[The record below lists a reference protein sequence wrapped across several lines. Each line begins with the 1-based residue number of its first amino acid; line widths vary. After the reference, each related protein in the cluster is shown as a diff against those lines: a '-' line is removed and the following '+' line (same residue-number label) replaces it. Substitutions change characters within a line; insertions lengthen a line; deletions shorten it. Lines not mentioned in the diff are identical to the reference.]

1 MDKKRDYIKEI
12 VAKRSR
18 LSSIDTR
25 LSHFATR
32 TAPIDYGA
40 RFLANKATKADGFRE
55 EFLKYLPIGY
65 VAAFESYLRLAIRDL
80 IDFGPPYSEN
90 AKGFQDFKFQ
100 IETVLAITAKR
111 ASVGEFIAHLL
122 PIRNLRDIN
131 SAMSVLIG
139 EDFLER
145 LKRTKLSVVG
155 GSKQETLEQHYESNV
170 FAAVEDAF
178 LLRHMFCHE
187 FATAEQIDQDRL
199 WNSTRGVF
207 MFVLATE
214 SLLNELNVISTVSA

>member
-40 RFLANKATKADGFRE
+40 RFLANKATK
-55 EFLKYLPIGY
+55 
-65 VAAFESYLRLAIRDL
+65 
-80 IDFGPPYSEN
+80 

-199 WNSTRGVF
+199 WNSTRG
-207 MFVLATE
+207 
-214 SLLNELNVISTVSA
+214 